1 MKEVWIGG
9 VSSLITAIITWFLSR
24 KKQSVEV
31 KSTELDNVNKATSIW
46 RELAEDLKK
55 QVDDLRKGQQ
65 RIFEENK
72 LLRKEVLQLE
82 KKVHL
87 LTSENKKLRQL
98 IEHRVDADKT

>member
-1 MKEVWIGG
+1 MSEVLIGG
-9 VSSLITAIITWFLSR
+9 TASLIAAVITWFFSR
-24 KKQSVEV
+24 KKQSAEVE
-31 KSTELDNVNKATSIW
+31 STELDNVNKATSIW

-55 QVDDLRKGQQ
+55 QVDDLREGQQ
-65 RIFEENK
+65 RIFEENS
-72 LLRKEVLQLE
+72 LLREEVVKLE